1 MAIEVFADVALLSD
15 VAFILC
21 SIKIDICHMAS
32 NAVPV
37 PTVLLQIQ
45 KWTVGSFREA
55 SEI

>member
-15 VAFILC
+15 VALILC
-21 SIKIDICHMAS
+21 SIKIGICHMAS

-37 PTVLLQIQ
+37 PKVLLQIQ

>member
-21 SIKIDICHMAS
+21 SIKIGICHMAS

-37 PTVLLQIQ
+37 PKVLLQIQ